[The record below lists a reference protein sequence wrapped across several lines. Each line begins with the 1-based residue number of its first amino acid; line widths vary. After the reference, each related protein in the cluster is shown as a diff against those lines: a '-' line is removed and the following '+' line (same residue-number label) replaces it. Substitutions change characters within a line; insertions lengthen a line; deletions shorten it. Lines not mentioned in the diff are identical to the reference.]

1 MAIFLQRHGE
11 EKKLILRI
19 DVTTAT
25 ENVKV
30 WFFSPK
36 INSFFSNF
44 GGF

>member
-19 DVTTAT
+19 DVTTA

-44 GGF
+44 L